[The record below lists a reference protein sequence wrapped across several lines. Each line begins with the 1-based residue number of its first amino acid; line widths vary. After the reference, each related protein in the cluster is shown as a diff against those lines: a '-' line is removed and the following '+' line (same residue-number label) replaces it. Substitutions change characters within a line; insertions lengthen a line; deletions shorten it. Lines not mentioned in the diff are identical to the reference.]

1 MTTGE
6 KIQRLRKAR
15 GMTQEA
21 LAAKLSVSRQAVS
34 RWELNEVLPEAEN
47 LVQLSRALQTS
58 IDHLLTDDPP
68 PQASD
73 PAAPVETEDR
83 KRSKWKLAALVLFLL
98 FNAVLF
104 AVTRSRLVLGVAAV
118 LLLDGYLLSLLIAFL
133 RRR

>member
-47 LVQLSRALQTS
+47 LVQLSRTLQTS

-68 PQASD
+68 PQASSPD
-73 PAAPVETEDR
+73 TPAETEDR
-83 KRSKWKLAALVLFLL
+83 KRSGWKLAALVLFLL

-118 LLLDGYLLSLLIAFL
+118 LLLDGYLLSLLISFL

>member
-21 LAAKLSVSRQAVS
+21 LAAKLSVS

-73 PAAPVETEDR
+73 PDTSAETEAR
-83 KRSKWKLAALVLFLL
+83 KRSRWKLAALVLFLL